1 MATDNITKNAQEQS
15 KKNEIQLFGKFV
27 DTFIVNRT
35 SLIDTQKT
43 FDVQDIASCLEK
55 LKDLERMNKKNGND
69 DKSLEAILE
78 KEEGTNS
85 LTYELLWHCYYI
97 MYLMGETA
105 KSFFKINVN
114 NNALFVEKGKG
125 VASTNQAYNKEAI
138 RPFRTLLNI
147 FYSLWT
153 DGAIVNANDVKERII
168 ERLPKKKN
176 ANENGCFDFEI
187 DDRIKN
193 ILLYLC
199 VPDKYVPIVSQDHK
213 RNIWNNLCFLLEK
226 NKDDYNEG
234 DFIIL
239 LKEIID
245 IKKVVDSEKKKEADN
260 LNGFYYKSIRPFW
273 DTPKMSTKADN
284 DGGLP
289 LNTLL
294 TFKKA
299 IVLYGPPGT
308 SKTYTAR
315 ELAKNV
321 ISAAFAENLKAKEKA
336 RKKELFAKFIKEED
350 LIFGETEKH
359 NEGEQGQ
366 TISHIHRLQLHPN
379 YTYDDFIIGK
389 TIDNHGVTT
398 KPGYLLRLIQEIS
411 EDKSESEFKELP
423 HIVIL
428 DEINRVDISR
438 VFGEL
443 FTAMEPGYRKE
454 GIELS
459 LTENDTQPQRLKV
472 PENMY
477 FIGTMNMIDF
487 SLEQVDFALRR
498 RFAWVESN
506 YDDGRLKDIIDYK
519 IKKEGLDGSIKDE
532 DVKSYINR
540 CTSLNN
546 LISKENNLGDAYKI
560 GHAFFAEIVDIYK
573 EISAQKKWNASIEF
587 LWHISVKPTITAYCG
602 SMDSNMVKDF
612 INKCH
617 NVFNPKKAD

>member
-1 MATDNITKNAQEQS
+1 MLDET
-15 KKNEIQLFGKFV
+15 LFCAE
-27 DTFIVNRT
+27 
-35 SLIDTQKT
+35 
-43 FDVQDIASCLEK
+43 DINSCLK
-55 LKDLERMNKKNGND
+55 ILEGLQRMNKKD
-69 DKSLEAILE
+69 EEDKYSLEAALE
-78 KEEGTNS
+78 NEKDTHS
-85 LTYELLWHCYYI
+85 SIYELLWHCYYI
-97 MYLMGETA
+97 MYLMGET
-105 KSFFKINVN
+105 SHTFFNLTVN
-114 NNALFVEKGKG
+114 KEDMFAEKGKG
-125 VASTNQAYNKEAI
+125 VSSTNQAYNKEAI
-138 RPFRTLLNI
+138 RPFRTLLGI
-147 FYSLWT
+147 FRKLWNNENK
-153 DGAIVNANDVKERII
+153 DIGSVKDKIVTF
-168 ERLPKKKN
+168 LPKTLN
-176 ANENGCFDFEI
+176 DQNNET

-199 VPDKYVPIVSQDHK
+199 APDKYVPIVSQDHK
-213 RNIWNNLCFLLEK
+213 KNIWNNLCFLLGK
-226 NKDDYNEG
+226 NKDEYDEK
-234 DFIIL
+234 DFVTL
-239 LKEIID
+239 LNKIKEIKNVGD
-245 IKKVVDSEKKKEADN
+245 DDKKKEADN

-284 DGGLP
+284 DGDLP

-321 ISAAFAENLKAKEKA
+321 ISAAFSESLKEKQEA
-336 RKKELFAKFIKEED
+336 EEKKNLFTQFIHNEN
-350 LIFGETEKH
+350 LIFGEEEAEKK
-359 NEGEQGQ
+359 EQQ
-366 TISHIHRLQLHPN
+366 LSHIHRLQLHPN

-389 TIDNHGVTT
+389 TIVDNDVKT
-398 KPGYLLRLIQEIS
+398 KPGYLLRLIEKIS
-411 EDKSESEFKELP
+411 KDESKFNNLP

-454 GIELS
+454 GVELS
-459 LTENDTQPQRLKV
+459 LTENDAQPQRLKV

-519 IKKEGLDGSIKDE
+519 IKMEGLDGSIKDD

-540 CTSLNN
+540 CTSLNI

-573 EISAQKKWNASIEF
+573 EISANNKWNASIEF

-617 NVFNPKKAD
+617 DVFNPKKTDKVKGAEVNQLPDETN

>member
-1 MATDNITKNAQEQS
+1 MVTDNHTKNAQAQS
-15 KKNEIQLFGKFV
+15 NPKEIQLFNKFV

-35 SLIDTQKT
+35 SLIDTQKQ
-43 FDVQDIASCLEK
+43 FNDQDIASCLEK
-55 LKDLERMNKKNGND
+55 LKDLRRMNKKDGND
-69 DKSLEAILE
+69 NESLEYVLE
-78 KEEGTNS
+78 KENTQS
-85 LTYELLWHCYYI
+85 RIYELLWHCYYI

-105 KSFFKINVN
+105 NTFFEKTVDNRD
-114 NNALFVEKGKG
+114 LFVEKGKG

-138 RPFRTLLNI
+138 RPFRTLLGI
-147 FYSLWT
+147 FKKLWNNENKEIGLVKKT
-153 DGAIVNANDVKERII
+153 IVNL
-168 ERLPKKKN
+168 LPKTLNDQN
-176 ANENGCFDFEI
+176 AEI

-213 RNIWNNLCFLLEK
+213 RNIWNNLCFLVGKEK
-226 NKDDYNEG
+226 NGYNEDG
-234 DFIIL
+234 FIEL
-239 LKEIID
+239 LGE
-245 IKKVVDSEKKKEADN
+245 IKKIKNVGDDEKKKEADN
-260 LNGFYYKSIRPFW
+260 LHGFYYKSIRPFW
-273 DTPKMSTKADN
+273 DTPKMSTKAD
-284 DGGLP
+284 DEGGLP
-289 LNTLL
+289 LKTLL

-321 ISAAFAENLKAKEKA
+321 ISAAFAENLKKEKE
-336 RKKELFAKFIKEED
+336 KKQELFTKFIEKENQ
-350 LIFGETEKH
+350 IFGETENH
-359 NEGEQGQ
+359 QEGQPL
-366 TISHIHRLQLHPN
+366 SHIHRLQLHPN

-389 TIDNHGVTT
+389 TIENHGVTT
-398 KPGYLLRLIQEIS
+398 KLGYLLRLIKDIS
-411 EDKSESEFKELP
+411 EDKSEFKKLP

-454 GIELS
+454 GVELF

-519 IKKEGLDGSIKDE
+519 ITQEGLDGSIKDE
-532 DVKSYINR
+532 DVRSYINR

-546 LISKENNLGDAYKI
+546 LISKENSLGDAYKI

-573 EISAQKKWNASIEF
+573 EIGATDKWNASIEF

-602 SMDSNMVKDF
+602 SMDSNMVEDF
-612 INKCH
+612 IKKCH
-617 NVFNPKKAD
+617 DVFKKTDKL